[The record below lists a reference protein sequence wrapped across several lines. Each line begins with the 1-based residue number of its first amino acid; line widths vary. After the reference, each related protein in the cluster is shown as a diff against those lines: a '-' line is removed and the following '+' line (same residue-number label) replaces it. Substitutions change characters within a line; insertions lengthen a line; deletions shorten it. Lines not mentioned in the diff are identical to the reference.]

1 MSFRSGILRNISSRF
16 LFSILLCFIM
26 LQIVFIT
33 VVVQDMFFGKQV
45 SFSSQSVHITVLK
58 FADTKEQNEN
68 LSNLRYSV
76 LRNITPENFSLNSR
90 PRKDRC
96 NNCFKHN
103 FTYLIKNEVCKIFQ
117 GLNYVE
123 LLLLVT
129 SHPANI
135 VQRQALRDTW
145 LTYSRNNTANV
156 RYIFLFGNVNN
167 STLQDAIIAES
178 NTFHD
183 ILQENF
189 IDSYE
194 NLTYKTIMGFKWAVT
209 NCRSA
214 KFIMKTDD
222 DMYVNVPEV
231 VKLARA
237 NARLLQTT
245 VIGNCSLRAKPNR
258 DTESRWYVSRDSYP
272 GQYYPG
278 GYCSGTGY
286 VTSMKVVS
294 EIYKISPHVPYFHL
308 EDVYTSFCVRRLGYN
323 LKSFS
328 RFYTKRSELG
338 PCLYKTSQVV
348 TSHYMDAE
356 SLKSIWS
363 TDCNHMYIY
372 D

>member
-1 MSFRSGILRNISSRF
+1 MSFGKSILRCISPKY
-16 LFSILLCFIM
+16 LFTVMLLFAIF
-26 LQIVFIT
+26 QVVFIILA
-33 VVVQDMFFGKQV
+33 VQNMFFGTQV
-45 SFSSQSVHITVLK
+45 SFNSQSVHIAVLK
-58 FADTKEQNEN
+58 FSDAKQQNVN
-68 LSNLRYSV
+68 VSSLRYDA
-76 LRNITPENFSLNSR
+76 LGNIMQKNVTLNYR
-90 PRKDRC
+90 WRQGLC
-96 NNCFKHN
+96 TNCFQHN
-103 FTYLIKNEVCKIFQ
+103 FTTLIDNNEMCKILA
-117 GLNYVE
+117 GLEYIE
-123 LLLLVT
+123 LLIFVST
-129 SHPANI
+129 NPANI

-189 IDSYE
+189 IDSNE
-194 NLTYKTIMGFKWAVT
+194 NLTYKTIMGFKWSVT

-222 DMYVNVPEV
+222 DMYVNVPEA
-231 VKLARA
+231 VKLART

-308 EDVYTSFCVRRLGYN
+308 KDVCISFCVRRL
-323 LKSFS
+323 
-328 RFYTKRSELG
+328 
-338 PCLYKTSQVV
+338 
-348 TSHYMDAE
+348 
-356 SLKSIWS
+356 
-363 TDCNHMYIY
+363 
-372 D
+372 